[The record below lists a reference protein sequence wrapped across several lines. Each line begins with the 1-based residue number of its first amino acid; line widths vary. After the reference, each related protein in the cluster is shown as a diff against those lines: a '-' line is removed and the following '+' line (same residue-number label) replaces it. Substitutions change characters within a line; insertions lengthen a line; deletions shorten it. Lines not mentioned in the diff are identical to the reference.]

1 MPAPA
6 LPTPPAVTSQLLGL
20 GQQIRA
26 RRKALKVSATAAAQA
41 AGMSRVTLY
50 RIEQGEPAVTMGA
63 YMNALAAL
71 GLALGVLS
79 PTETVQQKANRR
91 GWIPARIRLEEYPQ
105 LKRLAW
111 QVHGT
116 DTLTPPEALS
126 IYTRNSRH
134 MDESAMEPHE
144 RELLE
149 ALHLALGESHV

>member
-1 MPAPA
+1 
-6 LPTPPAVTSQLLGL
+6 
-20 GQQIRA
+20 
-26 RRKALKVSATAAAQA
+26 
-41 AGMSRVTLY
+41 
-50 RIEQGEPAVTMGA
+50 
-63 YMNALAAL
+63 MNALAAL